1 MSDTSADS
9 PAIELRGVVK
19 RFGDLTAVDGLDLT
33 VPRGVCQGLLGPNG
47 AGKTTAINMMVG
59 LARPDAGSVCVLGMD
74 WSSQARAIRQLI
86 GVQLQETVMVE
97 KLSVRELLTLFRGL
111 YHQGARVEDLIE
123 LVGLQ
128 EKADARYGKLSGGQ
142 RQRLALGCALV
153 NNPQLLF
160 LDEPTTGL
168 DPQARRRVWEAVEAF
183 KQRGGSVLLTTHYMD
198 EAQLL
203 CDDIV
208 IVDHGRQIAQGSPD
222 AIIDSLGAQTLIE
235 FSLAEGADGDALAE
249 PDLLA
254 LPGVR
259 GLRAIEGVST
269 LHVDAVHASL
279 PALLELVERRG
290 VELDFLQTHRPTLED
305 VFVSL
310 TGRSL
315 RDG

>member
-1 MSDTSADS
+1 MSEVVADA
-9 PAIELRGVVK
+9 PAVQMRGVVK
-19 RFGDLTAVDGLDLT
+19 RYGDLTAVDGLDLS

-59 LARPDAGSVCVLGMD
+59 LAQPDEGSVCVLGMD
-74 WSSQARAIRQLI
+74 WARQARAIRQVI

-97 KLSVRELLTLFRGL
+97 KLSVRELLTLFRSL
-111 YHQGARVEDLIE
+111 YHNGADIDDLIA

-128 EKADARYGKLSGGQ
+128 EKADERYGKLSGGQ

-153 NNPQLLF
+153 NNPQLLV

-183 KQRGGSVLLTTHYMD
+183 KLRGGSVLLTTHYMD

-235 FSLAEGADGDALAE
+235 FSLADSPQDTALAE
-249 PDLLA
+249 ADLLG

-269 LHVDAVHASL
+269 LHVDAVHTSL

-290 VELDFLQTHRPTLED
+290 LELDFLQTHRPTLED